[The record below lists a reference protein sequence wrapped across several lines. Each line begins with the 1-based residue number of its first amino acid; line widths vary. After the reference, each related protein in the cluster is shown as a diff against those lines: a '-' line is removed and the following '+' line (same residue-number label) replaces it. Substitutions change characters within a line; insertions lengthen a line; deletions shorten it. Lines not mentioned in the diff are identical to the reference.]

1 MKRCEHPNLSVVTV
15 SNFPYELKGV
25 GKFTITKARVVKCE
39 DCGATLLLGEEVE
52 KWHKEIE
59 EALSKASDRLKHGAI
74 VFLRKRLRLDQA
86 AFANVLGVD
95 QSTVSRWESGATRIS
110 PTAENFLKVL
120 VAMEPSERKMFIQSR
135 LHPSEANSFR
145 KVLQDA
151 HLVREGNR

>member
-1 MKRCEHPNLSVVTV
+1 MKTCDHPNLSVVTV
-15 SNFPYELKGV
+15 PNFPYELKGV

-39 DCGATLLLGEEVE
+39 DCNATLLLGEEVE

-59 EALSKASDRLKHGAI
+59 EALSKASDSLKPGAI

-95 QSTVSRWESGATRIS
+95 QSTVSRWESGATKIS

-120 VAMEPSERKMFIQSR
+120 VAMEPTERKTFIQSR
-135 LHPSEANSFR
+135 LHPTESNSFR
-145 KVLQDA
+145 RVLQDTP
-151 HLVREGNR
+151 LVRAGNR